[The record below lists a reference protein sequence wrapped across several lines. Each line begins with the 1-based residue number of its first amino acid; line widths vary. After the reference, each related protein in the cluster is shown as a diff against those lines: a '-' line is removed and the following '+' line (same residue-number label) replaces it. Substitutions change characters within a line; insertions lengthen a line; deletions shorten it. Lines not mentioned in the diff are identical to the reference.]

1 MPSEKRFL
9 SLAET
14 TQELCISI
22 ASLHRII
29 ARGELTVSRIGGRTL
44 VERRDLEDYIAAAKT
59 SGSQGGGRRLRGPE
73 RKK

>member
-9 SLAET
+9 SLTET
-14 TQELCISI
+14 SQELCISI

-44 VERRDLEDYIAAAKT
+44 VERRDLEDYIAKTKT
-59 SGSQGGGRRLRGPE
+59 SGPQVAGRRIRGPE
-73 RKK
+73 RKR